1 MSRSNVLKIIN
12 NKAMKWYKSK
22 TIWASIVTLVISCL
36 ELALSALNGQGIS
49 DTALIT
55 LLSSAMA
62 IYGRI
67 TAKDFIE

>member
-1 MSRSNVLKIIN
+1 MDILTFN
-12 NKAMKWYKSK
+12 NKTMKKWYKSK
-22 TIWASIVTLVISCL
+22 TIWASIVTLAISCL

-49 DTALIT
+49 DTSVIT
-55 LLSSAMA
+55 ILSSAVA

>member
-1 MSRSNVLKIIN
+1 
-12 NKAMKWYKSK
+12 MKWYQSK